1 MKILFVC
8 SAYYPL
14 QTAAANCVN
23 GIIKTLTENNITCD
37 VLSLTDSFD
46 FPEKI
51 YLEESTVYNQVDL
64 FRLALGSDG
73 FSKLTILEKA
83 ILFLN
88 KIKEK
93 FSKYPLKK
101 AAISGIYKKLKKIAK
116 DYDVIVPV
124 VSDVNIGGAVMRYCT
139 KTNTPYILYQVDPI
153 ATNQV
158 FKKYEKAMYKFE
170 NSLYKNALGVVTT
183 PILALEKE
191 NDKNYKDC
199 NIIKAE
205 FPNVRDLT
213 TLKETKSKKII
224 CSFCG
229 YIYSGVR
236 DASYTLKLFS
246 ALKDK
251 SVSLKFA
258 GSGQE
263 DLIEEYSNGKLKDRL
278 EHIGKISNEQSVAF
292 MQTSDFLINIG
303 NTMLNQIP
311 SKIFDYIS
319 TGLPIINICKNEK
332 CPTIPYLEKYG
343 LALNLVE
350 TTNQKEFERQIKSLS
365 EFVKNIN
372 GKRLAYSQIETLFK
386 QNTINYVGN
395 QFLDLIKKHKNY

>member
-14 QTAAANCVN
+14 QTAAGNCVN
-23 GIIKTLTENNITCD
+23 GIIKTLNENNITCD

-46 FPEKI
+46 FPDKI

-64 FRLALGSDG
+64 FRLALGSKG
-73 FSKLTILEKA
+73 YSNLTSLEKT
-83 ILFLN
+83 IFLLN
-88 KIKEK
+88 KVKEK

-124 VSDVNIGGAVMRYCT
+124 VSDVNIGSAVMRYCV
-139 KTNTPYILYQVDPI
+139 KTNIPYILYQVDPI

-191 NDKNYKDC
+191 NDENYKNC

-205 FPNVRDLT
+205 FPNVRNLT
-213 TLKETKSKKII
+213 TQKSVESQKII

-229 YIYSGVR
+229 YIYNGVR

-246 ALKDK
+246 AINNK

-263 DLIEEYSNGKLKDRL
+263 NLIKEYSNGKLKDRL
-278 EHIGKISNEQSVAF
+278 EHLGKISNEQSVAF

-311 SKIFDYIS
+311 SKLFDYIS
-319 TGLPIINICKNEK
+319 TGLPIINICKNQN
-332 CPTIPYLEKYG
+332 CPTISYLEKYG

-350 TTNQKEFERQIKSLS
+350 TDDEEIFNKQVSKLEEFIE
-365 EFVKNIN
+365 KNK
-372 GKRLAYSQIETLFK
+372 GKRLSFNEIKEKFMP
-386 QNTINYVGN
+386 NTPEYVGK
-395 QFLDLIKKHKNY
+395 QFLDIIN